1 MKESIK
7 WSSTPNLPIVALYHV
22 TSDARRGISVI
33 GSFCSTKDGTNY
45 GMTASQNEGWNKNQQ
60 GLEAK
65 IKVSSKKFF
74 EKNMDQQK
82 KLNQKRVDLVFL
94 MDAQMVEVKAS
105 QESMGALCVLITHC
119 ELLGFPTM
127 SVVRYSKC

>member
-1 MKESIK
+1 
-7 WSSTPNLPIVALYHV
+7 
-22 TSDARRGISVI
+22 
-33 GSFCSTKDGTNY
+33 
-45 GMTASQNEGWNKNQQ
+45 
-60 GLEAK
+60 
-65 IKVSSKKFF
+65 
-74 EKNMDQQK
+74 MDQQK